1 MPSSAQALIRLK
13 HMRNLHILALVLGLL
28 VSCPAA
34 ETPDLLSNGGFEHWG
49 ESGPDGW
56 SAWGDPTIQVM
67 AAVSAAEGRHAVRFG
82 DRDPSKGAVLRQ
94 GPIVRLVAGGVYEL
108 SFMAR
113 SDLADQ
119 GLSVI
124 AYSDPYAG
132 SHWYR
137 KTDLRLTEAWRRY
150 RVPIRLPDATSLRPV
165 AIHFWLANGAAEVD
179 AASLRAVLTT
189 TADPL
194 TPRRNHLD
202 DPGFDLGGR
211 SWRYFPWYQAT
222 DALPEFDETIRH
234 SGRRSIHFPGQ
245 GESVESRLYA
255 LPSGQPLTLSFW
267 VRGAPDGP
275 RQGRAFTM
283 FMITAA
289 WKLHSLDVQA
299 ADIGPEWRR
308 FTMTWRPPA
317 FDDPYGASVYLRF
330 DAYTALWLDSLQL
343 ESGHTATAYLP
354 GPQIGLESA
363 LPDNLATPGPVHLTL
378 RAEQNTAA
386 PCTAQVSARDVRG
399 REMWSTQLPL
409 GEIGLAGV
417 TVPIDAQ
424 LPRLGVAEL
433 RADLRGMDGGRLA
446 SAALRIAVMDPAQS
460 PPRNPLVG
468 IDNNPLMHLAVRLR
482 DRERWA
488 DLLGSGCTRVFF
500 SCTNGT
506 RKQMEEDTPEFLAI
520 AAELLSPVMQHGRPV
535 TTCIEPAQDSPLNLR
550 RMQRENHG
558 PAAADEPAAIAAF
571 AARAGVIATAMRGSI
586 GCYEVLNEP
595 NIWYIA
601 GVQVLPADRLARIIA
616 GVAPAIR
623 AAVPGVRI
631 AANIN
636 GIDLP
641 YVEALLN
648 DPGAATVDVLTVH
661 PYRATPEMP
670 PLYEDMRKLRAL
682 VERLRPGLPIVAT
695 EHYYLSREDGFSN
708 GEYNRNY
715 AAERETDQAG
725 RTIQAALHHYAA
737 ETSPYVFFQPEDNLY
752 RQAPQGVHWFF
763 AATMLRQLSRMLIGL
778 ESGTALEAHPSCRAF
793 LYRLHDGRRV
803 VAVMARE
810 YGIQGRLAVPAGC
823 IAYDCE
829 GNLLATSEVL
839 IDHLPTWLAFPSGS
853 ADALVTQALR
863 GAAWLGF
870 DFPLVVETADGGDH
884 LAVTVRNQGT
894 RPAGGTAELIGAP
907 PGWPTGRIEVPV
919 LDPGAMHRAVLPG
932 LPGPLVWDAESA
944 LHWRLGSDGDVT
956 MRATRVPT
964 MSIPRIGP
972 GWPGSAWIALNESH
986 LSKDFSDGKLP
997 HLGPADLSARIAL
1010 GWDGEGLQLAAEVRD
1025 DVVFRGTQVD
1035 DLLWAVDSLQ
1045 LYIDPTDAAQEGRRG
1060 FGRGD
1065 ACWMVGEA
1073 LDGTTATLL
1082 THNPGDRYLGAA
1094 NAETGRDAAVA
1105 AGWKR
1110 SADGWTLS
1118 MRLPARVLP
1127 GLRLQTGSRFGWSVL
1142 INDNDGSGRKA
1153 GLTLGRAGSEPY
1165 EQPWIWRCAVLAD

>member
-1 MPSSAQALIRLK
+1 
-13 HMRNLHILALVLGLL
+13 MRNVHLLALALVLACC
-28 VSCPAA
+28 SAA
-34 ETPDLLSNGGFEHWG
+34 ETDLLANGGFEQW
-49 ESGPDGW
+49 ETSGPVGW
-56 SAWGDPTIQVM
+56 SAWGDPTIQVT
-67 AAVSAAEGRHAVRFG
+67 AAASAAEGRRAVHFG
-82 DRDPSKGAVLRQ
+82 DRDPAKGAVLRQ
-94 GPIVRLVAGGVYEL
+94 GPIASLVAGGVYEL

-119 GLSVI
+119 GMSVI
-124 AYSDPYAG
+124 AYSEPHAG

-137 KTDLRLTEAWRRY
+137 TTDLRLTDAWRRY
-150 RVPIRLPDATSLRPV
+150 SVPIRLPDAASMRPV
-165 AIHFWLANGAAEVD
+165 AIHLWLAAGAVEVD
-179 AASLRAVLTT
+179 AASLRPIVAS

-194 TPRRNHLD
+194 ALRRNHLD

-222 DALPEFDETIRH
+222 EALPGFDETVRH
-234 SGRRSIHFPGQ
+234 SGRRSIRFPGQ

-255 LPSGQPLTLSFW
+255 LPSEQPLTLSFW
-267 VRGAPDGP
+267 VRGDPAAS

-283 FMITAA
+283 YLITAA
-289 WKLHSLDVQA
+289 WKLASLEVQA

-330 DAYTALWLDSLQL
+330 DAYSALWLDSLQL
-343 ESGHTATAYLP
+343 ESGETATAYQP
-354 GPQIGLESA
+354 GPQIGLESG
-363 LPDNLATPGPVHLTL
+363 LTDNIAAPGQVRLTL
-378 RAEQNTAA
+378 RAEHAVAT
-386 PCTAQVSARDVRG
+386 PCTAQVSARDARG
-399 REMWSTQLPL
+399 RDMWSTRLPL
-409 GEIGLAGV
+409 GEVGPAGV
-417 TVPIDAQ
+417 SVPIDAL

-433 RADLRGMDGGRLA
+433 RAELRDAAGGRLA
-446 SAALRIAVMDPAQS
+446 SAALRLAVMDPKQAA
-460 PPRNPLVG
+460 PRNPLVG
-468 IDNNPLMHLAVRLR
+468 IDNNPLMHLAARLR

-506 RKQMEEDTPEFLAI
+506 RKEAEEDSPTFLSI
-520 AAELLSPVMQHGRPV
+520 ARDLLSPAMQHQRPV

-558 PAAADEPAAIAAF
+558 PATADEPAAIRAF
-571 AARAGVIATAMRGSI
+571 AARAGVIAAAMRGSI

-595 NIWYIA
+595 NIWYVA
-601 GVQVLPADRLARIIA
+601 GVQVLPAERLARIIA
-616 GVAPAIR
+616 GVAPEIR
-623 AAVPGVRI
+623 AADPGVRI

-648 DPGAATVDVLTVH
+648 APGAAAVDVLTVH

-695 EHYYLSREDGFSN
+695 EHYYLSREDGFAN

-763 AATMLRQLSRMLIGL
+763 AATMLRQLSRELVGL
-778 ESGTALEAHPSCRAF
+778 ESGTTLEAHPSCRAF
-793 LYRLHDGRRV
+793 LYRLQGGRRV

-810 YGIQGRLAVPAGC
+810 YGIQGRLVVPAGC
-823 IAYDCE
+823 TASDCD
-829 GNLLATSEVL
+829 GNAVATPEVL
-839 IDHLPTWLAFPSGS
+839 IDHLPTWLEFPAG
-853 ADALVTQALR
+853 ATDAAVAQALR

-870 DFPLVVETADGGDH
+870 DFPLVVEAADGGDH

-894 RPAGGTAELIGAP
+894 RPASGTAELITAP
-907 PGWPTGRIEVPV
+907 PGWPTGRIDIPV
-919 LDPGAMHRAVLPG
+919 LAPGATHHARLPG
-932 LPGPLVWDAESA
+932 LPGPLAWDADAA
-944 LHWRLGSDGDVT
+944 LGWRLGSDGEVAV
-956 MRATRVPT
+956 RAARVPT
-964 MSIPRIGP
+964 MRIPRISP
-972 GWPGSAWIALNESH
+972 AWPGSAWITLDERH
-986 LSKDFSDGKLP
+986 LSKDFADGKLP
-997 HLGPADLSARIAL
+997 HRGAADLSGRIAL
-1010 GWDGEGLQLAAEVRD
+1010 GWDGEGLQLAVEVRD
-1025 DVVFRGTQVD
+1025 DVVFRGTEVE

-1073 LDGTTATLL
+1073 LDGSTVALL

-1105 AGWKR
+1105 AAWKR
-1110 SADGWTLS
+1110 SPGGWTLS

-1127 GLRLQTGSRFGWSVL
+1127 GLHLQAGSRFGWSVL
-1142 INDNDGSGRKA
+1142 INDNDGTGRKA

-1165 EQPWIWRCAVLAD
+1165 EQPWIWRCAVLAE